1 MKAISYTPDVL
12 AAFVFVLLICVGACN
27 TPKQE
32 FTGSLKIYKTNGQVT
47 RIEFNPPNNFIIN
60 NREDVDSVIAEME
73 SLLVDLKYAR
83 DSMTVVE
90 PVVDAQPPATH
101 EGPRPK
107 SEEVLP

>member
-1 MKAISYTPDVL
+1 MKLIKYTPDIL
-12 AAFVFVLLICVGACN
+12 AAFCFVLLVFVGACN
-27 TPKQE
+27 TPKQQ
-32 FTGSLKIYKTNGQVT
+32 FTGSLKVYKTNGEVT
-47 RIEFNPPNNFIIN
+47 RIEFDPPSNFIIS

-90 PVVDAQPPATH
+90 PVVEAQPPATH
-101 EGPRPK
+101 DGPRPK